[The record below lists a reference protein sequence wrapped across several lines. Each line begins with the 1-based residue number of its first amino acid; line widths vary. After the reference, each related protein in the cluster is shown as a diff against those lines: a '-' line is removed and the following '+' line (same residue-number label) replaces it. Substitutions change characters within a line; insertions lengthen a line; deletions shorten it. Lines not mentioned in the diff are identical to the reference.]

1 MKDKNFKNYLEKNN
15 NLSESTL
22 FLREYGYQLINK
34 FVNLDEK
41 INEFKKLDEPDEE
54 MEELL
59 QDWVNHLVKNPPK
72 NKSLVPIVLKQYANA
87 VNAYLKYH
95 RFRIDIK
102 NLKFPNHD
110 RRRQVVERPFV
121 YDRRIPP
128 DVRMAHARRAEAGA
142 IG

>member
-1 MKDKNFKNYLEKNN
+1 VKDKNFKNYLEKNN

-59 QDWVNHLVKNPPK
+59 QDWVNHLVKIPPK
-72 NKSLVPIVLKQYANA
+72 NK
-87 VNAYLKYH
+87 
-95 RFRIDIK
+95 F
-102 NLKFPNHD
+102 
-110 RRRQVVERPFV
+110 
-121 YDRRIPP
+121 
-128 DVRMAHARRAEAGA
+128 
-142 IG
+142 